1 MSRRWIHRWI
11 SFPARILA
19 IYVCYPVRG
28 QRVPNQ
34 TFNRPRRYSEQHG
47 QASAA
52 QAATTST
59 GHVSTSDEISD
70 FNSIGS
76 MQPQY
81 NDGSVVKQNPH
92 QSTPSSLIQPITH
105 VITHCTIQRRRHYAR
120 RASNTVCPPPRRLVS
135 KRQTP
140 TRCDPIRLR
149 RMGTGTQR
157 QRRSYMWLHLLDP
170 HRVQD
175 GWASSRSSPRSQS
188 TEVIKLTYIQVS
200 VTHSLK
206 TYTLKSFTRLTPAIT
221 LVTTVTRL

>member
-1 MSRRWIHRWI
+1 MHRFTTTTASSNSTFINTFIALQTITRVI
-11 SFPARILA
+11 SLYTFP
-19 IYVCYPVRG
+19 
-28 QRVPNQ
+28 
-34 TFNRPRRYSEQHG
+34 T
-47 QASAA
+47 
-52 QAATTST
+52 
-59 GHVSTSDEISD
+59 
-70 FNSIGS
+70 
-76 MQPQY
+76 
-81 NDGSVVKQNPH
+81 
-92 QSTPSSLIQPITH
+92 
-105 VITHCTIQRRRHYAR
+105 RRHNAR
-120 RASNTVCPPPRRLVS
+120 RSSITVCPPLQRLVS